1 MTAPQL
7 AMKDLRRVVIAAAV
21 GNVIE
26 WYDFYIFGSLA
37 ALLSVK
43 FFAAGASGSALIKTV
58 GTFTAGFLIRPFGA
72 FVFGRVG
79 DIVGRKYTFL
89 ITLSGMGL
97 STALI
102 GLVPSYAKIGVA
114 AGILL
119 LLLRLIQG
127 LCLGGEYGGAITY
140 VAEHAPDDK
149 RGYYTGWLQTSPTL
163 GIVVSLVVIIV
174 TRELLGTEA
183 FNAWGWRIPFLL
195 SLLMVA
201 IAIYIRLQLQET
213 PIFQAI
219 KAKGQTSSNPWRE
232 AFWSQNI
239 RYVLIASV
247 VVIGEGVVWYS
258 GQFWALY
265 FIQQVQ
271 KPDVLH
277 PAIITGAALLLAT
290 PSLIFFGWL
299 SDRIGRK
306 PIILGGF
313 FLAAVTYYPLY
324 TALGNAANPASINY
338 PLSILIVAIMVS
350 YVGMVY
356 GPIGAFLAEYFPA
369 RIRYSSVSV
378 PYHIGNGWGGGL
390 VPVITTAA
398 YVTAQNAGL
407 SMSQSLGHALVY
419 PITVPAVAF
428 LLGLFLMPETRKISI
443 SQPSRSTARGP
454 RSPPAPPEEWRP
466 TDGGAAGAR
475 SARAAG
481 GRHRDTPRAAA
492 RPANGAAPGARAR
505 RGARRRPD
513 TWRRALGPAPRRP
526 DHLAAGARIPS
537 SWSRSRRRSSRWYPR
552 RRPRTRRS
560 GDVPPRAPAA
570 PSPRAPS
577 ARRST
582 PDRAGRRLRSPPRP
596 ARARSPRSRRQRR
609 RAARTPVTSPRD
621 GGARPARVHAAAAAC
636 PVRSASGPARAT
648 P

>member
-1 MTAPQL
+1 MATMPTAPAAYSL
-7 AMKDLRRVVIAAAV
+7 PRVIMASAV
-21 GNVIE
+21 GTMIE

-102 GLVPSYAKIGVA
+102 GLVPSYAKIGA
-114 AGILL
+114 TAGILL

-163 GIVVSLVVIIV
+163 GIVVSLVVIVV
-174 TRELLGTEA
+174 TRELVGTDA

-219 KAKGQTSSNPWRE
+219 KARGQTSANPWRE
-232 AFWSQNI
+232 AFWSENI

-277 PAIITGAALLLAT
+277 PAIITGAALLIAT

-306 PIILGGF
+306 PIILAGF

-324 TALGNAANPASINY
+324 TALGNAANPANVNY
-338 PLSILIVAIMVS
+338 PLAILIVAIMVS

-369 RIRYSSVSV
+369 RIRYTSVSV

-398 YVTAQNAGL
+398 YVTAQTAGL

-419 PITVPAVAF
+419 PIAVPAIAF
-428 LLGLFLMPETRKISI
+428 VLSLFLMPETRKISI
-443 SQPSRSTARGP
+443 WQPAEVR
-454 RSPPAPPEEWRP
+454 
-466 TDGGAAGAR
+466 AGAR
-475 SARAAG
+475 G
-481 GRHRDTPRAAA
+481 
-492 RPANGAAPGARAR
+492 
-505 RGARRRPD
+505 
-513 TWRRALGPAPRRP
+513 
-526 DHLAAGARIPS
+526 
-537 SWSRSRRRSSRWYPR
+537 
-552 RRPRTRRS
+552 
-560 GDVPPRAPAA
+560 
-570 PSPRAPS
+570 
-577 ARRST
+577 
-582 PDRAGRRLRSPPRP
+582 
-596 ARARSPRSRRQRR
+596 
-609 RAARTPVTSPRD
+609 
-621 GGARPARVHAAAAAC
+621 
-636 PVRSASGPARAT
+636 
-648 P
+648 